1 MKPTKVLALVILVP
15 ALFVAGCATAYD
27 PTPNIYDISVTSE
40 QTVKD
45 DIADCAQYAQ
55 NFKRPFNIASAGA
68 STGSGAAG
76 NLSAAAVPGAPLG
89 GLAGPLLGGLGG
101 LLQALTQYAGLID
114 TDRPRAEQQCLFQ
127 RFSKDHAGTLV
138 EPPL

>member
-1 MKPTKVLALVILVP
+1 MNLRAATITVLA
-15 ALFVAGCATAYD
+15 ALFFCAGCATAYD

-68 STGSGAAG
+68 SAGSGAAG

-101 LLQALTQYAGLID
+101 LLQALAQYAGLID